1 MPKIK
6 LDDIEYNTED
16 LTDKGKANLASLQFL
31 ESQMNKM
38 RNEIAVYQ
46 TAQRTYVAAMKA
58 EIEQSGIQPVK
69 NEDVE
74 DPAD

>member
-6 LDDIEYNTED
+6 LDEIEYNTED

-31 ESQMNKM
+31 EGQMNKM
-38 RNEIAVYQ
+38 RNELAVYQ
-46 TAQRTYVAAMKA
+46 TAQRTYVAVLKA
-58 EIEQSGIQPVK
+58 EIEQSGIQPIK
-69 NEDVE
+69 NEGLP

>member
-31 ESQMNKM
+31 ESQMSKM
-38 RNEIAVYQ
+38 RNEMAVYQ
-46 TAQRTYVAAMKA
+46 TAQRIYVAALKA
-58 EIEQSGIQPVK
+58 EIEQSGIQPIK
-69 NEDVE
+69 NEDFD